1 MLARFFIDRPVFA
14 WVISIIIMLA
24 GIASIMSLPVAQY
37 PSIAPP
43 VISVSTTY
51 TGADAETVENSVT
64 QILEQQLTGLDGLL
78 YFSSSSTSDGGASV
92 NITFEQGT
100 DSDYAQVQVQN
111 KVEQVNSRFPESVQ
125 SQGVTVT
132 KSNTDFL
139 LVTAV
144 YDSTDTV
151 SAFDISDYISSNMQD
166 SIARIEGVGDTRVF
180 GSEYAMRIWLDP
192 TKLAAY
198 ELMPSDITS
207 ALGAQNIQVP
217 AGNIGAIPSADSQ
230 ELNATVTAQS
240 MMSTPEQFRNI
251 IVKYDA
257 TGANVLLSDVARV
270 EIGSE
275 SYSAIPR
282 LNGHPASGIAV
293 MLSPGANAVSYTHL
307 TLPTKRIV

>member
-14 WVISIIIMLA
+14 WVISIIIMLT
-24 GIASIMSLPVAQY
+24 GIASILSLPVAQY

-198 ELMPSDITS
+198 ELMTSDITS
-207 ALGAQNIQVP
+207 ALDAQNIQVP

-240 MMSTPEQFRNI
+240 MMSTPE
-251 IVKYDA
+251 
-257 TGANVLLSDVARV
+257 
-270 EIGSE
+270 
-275 SYSAIPR
+275 P
-282 LNGHPASGIAV
+282 
-293 MLSPGANAVSYTHL
+293 VSYTHL
-307 TLPTKRIV
+307 TLPTTPYV